1 MCSANWGF
9 EQGRSKYKKRGH
21 CSVASMGGVDGYFCY
36 VLGRGEGK

>member
-21 CSVASMGGVDGYFCY
+21 CSVEGMGGVASLLYC